1 MHPQGWQGCTT
12 ASGGIMATLGLGM
25 IVKDE
30 LKEFEQILKSVYD
43 YIDNCFL
50 TVTDESSLDAFEEL
64 IDKYPKL
71 KVSYFHWVA
80 DFAKA
85 RNYNL
90 KQIDTDYWFWLD
102 SDDIILHADYLP
114 EQIERMERD
123 ELDVIFWPYNY
134 MQNEAGECLA
144 LHDRERL
151 IRRSHPFKWEGAI
164 HETLIGSDPRPGYEE
179 QIIVLHNK
187 RPEDA
192 IHSTER
198 NQKILLREYKKTKDP
213 RITHYLALNYFAL
226 KKYDKAV
233 EKFLEHIETSGW
245 DEEKY
250 RSWCKIAEIHIITD
264 NPGKAN
270 AAASAAIDLL
280 PSYPDAYYIKSQI
293 AYLEEKWDQ
302 VIDWMKTAVTKPQPK
317 TFSIIDPS
325 IKVRCI
331 VYAAV
336 AYMNQLDNVNA
347 YETLLEALRQS
358 PKNEDARYWLPLMK
372 YNYEE
377 SMAIRNLN
385 ELADFI
391 DKERG
396 DVEKLFHALPNEL
409 AFDGRVA
416 KIKQKYLKPKIWS
429 DKSIVFFCGPTN
441 EVWGPDTLADGM
453 GGSEEAV
460 TYLARELA
468 RLGWEVTVYNERD
481 EEYID
486 LIEHATD
493 FVDGELVESGTA
505 VRYLPWNTIN
515 TLDEFNVLV
524 VWRAP
529 ELADSFEA
537 KKIVVDLHDT
547 IQKERLLKVKDKVD
561 KFFVKSDYHRS
572 LYPELPDD
580 KFVVVGNGILRSQ
593 FNEA

>member
-1 MHPQGWQGCTT
+1 MSKP
-12 ASGGIMATLGLGM
+12 TLGLGM
-25 IVKDE
+25 IVRDE
-30 LKEFEQILKSVYD
+30 VEQFKEIMKSVYD
-43 YIDNCFL
+43 YVDFIFV
-50 TVTDESSLDAFEEL
+50 TVTAEERLEEFEEL
-64 IDKYPKL
+64 IDTYPKL

-90 KQIDTDYWFWLD
+90 KQITTDYWFWLD
-102 SDDIILHADYLP
+102 SDDKIQHADFLP
-114 EQIERMERD
+114 EMVERMDKEG
-123 ELDVIFWPYNY
+123 LDVIFWPYNY
-134 MQNEAGECLA
+134 MQNEAGECMA

-151 IRRSHPFKWEGAI
+151 IRREHPFTWVGAV
-164 HETLIGSDPRPGYEE
+164 HETLIGQEPKGTYDER
-179 QIIVLHNK
+179 IVVKHNK
-187 RPEDA
+187 QVADA
-192 IHSTER
+192 PKSTER

-226 KKYDKAV
+226 QKYDKSV

-245 DEEKY
+245 DEERY

-264 NPGKAN
+264 NPSKAN

-293 AYLEEKWDQ
+293 AYQEEKWEQ
-302 VIDWMKTAVTKPQPK
+302 VIEWMKTALAKPQPK

-325 IKVRCI
+325 VSIRCL

-336 AYMNQLDNVNA
+336 AYMHQLDNVNA
-347 YETLLEALRQS
+347 YETLLEALRRS

-372 YNYEE
+372 YNYDE
-377 SMAIRNLN
+377 SMAVKDLDEISKFLN
-385 ELADFI
+385 EN
-391 DKERG
+391 KG
-396 DVEKLFHALPNEL
+396 DVEKLFQALPTDL

-416 KIKQKYLKPKIWS
+416 KIKQKYLKPKTWN
-429 DKSIVFFCGPTN
+429 KQSIVFFCGPTN
-441 EVWGPDTLADGM
+441 EVWGPDTLAQGM

-468 RLGWEVTVYNERD
+468 KLGWEVTVYNERD

-486 LIEHATD
+486 VIEHATD
-493 FVDGELVESGTA
+493 YVDGEMIESGTA

-515 TLDEFNVLV
+515 TMDHFNILV

-529 ELADSFEA
+529 ELADSFTA
-537 KKIVVDLHDT
+537 KQIVVDLHDT
-547 IQKERLLKVKDKVD
+547 IQQERLLKVKDKVD
-561 KFFVKSDYHRS
+561 TFFVKSAYHRS
-572 LYPELPDD
+572 LYPQLPDD
-580 KFVVVGNGILRSQ
+580 QFVIVGNGILRGQ
-593 FNEA
+593 FDEN

>member
-1 MHPQGWQGCTT
+1 
-12 ASGGIMATLGLGM
+12 MATLGLGM

-30 LKEFEQILKSVYD
+30 VEEFTTIMKSIYD
-43 YIDNCFL
+43 YVDAIFL
-50 TVTDESSLDAFEEL
+50 TVTAEERLEEFEEL
-64 IDKYPKL
+64 IDTYPKL

-90 KQIDTDYWFWLD
+90 KQITTDYWFWLD
-102 SDDIILHADYLP
+102 SDDKIQHADFLP
-114 EQIERMERD
+114 EMVERMDKEG
-123 ELDVIFWPYNY
+123 LDVIFWPYNY
-134 MQNEAGECLA
+134 MQNEAGECMA

-151 IRRSHPFKWEGAI
+151 IRREHPFTWLGAV
-164 HETLIGSDPRPGYEE
+164 HETLIGQEPKGAYDER
-179 QIIVLHNK
+179 IVVKHNK
-187 RPEDA
+187 QVADA
-192 IHSTER
+192 PKSTER

-226 KKYDKAV
+226 QKYDKAV

-245 DEEKY
+245 DEERY

-264 NPGKAN
+264 NPSKAN

-280 PSYPDAYYIKSQI
+280 PSYPDAYYIKAQI
-293 AYLEEKWDQ
+293 AYQEEKWEQ
-302 VIDWMKTAVTKPQPK
+302 VVEWMKTALAKPQPK

-325 IKVRCI
+325 VSIRCL

-336 AYMNQLDNVNA
+336 AYMHQLDNVNA
-347 YETLLEALRQS
+347 YETLLEALRRS
-358 PKNEDARYWLPLMK
+358 PKNKDARYWLPLMK

-377 SMAIRNLN
+377 SMAVKDLD
-385 ELADFI
+385 ELAKFLSEN
-391 DKERG
+391 KG
-396 DVEKLFHALPNEL
+396 DVEKLFQALPTDL
-409 AFDGRVA
+409 AFDGRVS
-416 KIKQKYLKPKIWS
+416 KIKQKYLKPKTWN
-429 DKSIVFFCGPTN
+429 KQSIVFFCGPTN
-441 EVWGPDTLADGM
+441 EVWGPDTLKDGM

-468 RLGWEVTVYNERD
+468 KLGWEVTVYNERD

-486 LIEHATD
+486 VIEHATD
-493 FVDGELVESGTA
+493 YVDGEMVESGTA

-515 TLDEFNVLV
+515 TMDHFNILV

-537 KKIVVDLHDT
+537 KQIVVDLHDT
-547 IQKERLLKVKDKVD
+547 IQQERLLKVKDKVD
-561 KFFVKSDYHRS
+561 TFLVKSSYHRS

-580 KFVVVGNGILRSQ
+580 QFVIVGNGISRSQ
-593 FNEA
+593 FNED